1 MTILPSYHYQFS
13 ALLTAVGSLLLVIL
27 VYRKGVNERLKRQFT
42 LYYASL
48 FVWSLS
54 VFICTSVYNYQVSYF
69 FNQATHAAAIM
80 IPVFFLH
87 FTLVYLGRLKNI
99 IEKVVLSSFYLIA
112 LFFELSV
119 IFFSDLFFHG
129 IEPKLSFPLFPT
141 AGPLYTPWVIS
152 FTAAVMIAHLIL
164 FLELLSAKGLRK
176 KQIAFF
182 LIANLLGYMGGIGC
196 FIPVYGLS
204 YFPFP
209 YGPYGVF
216 LLSLVSGY
224 AILKHRLIDLEI
236 LIRKTIIFGSL
247 FAAIFAVFSFIL
259 LIFQGLLSRY
269 MSSNPFLHTA
279 VSILVIVLI
288 YNPLRSYLI
297 NLTDRFLFQKKY
309 DYRKL
314 LKDAA
319 AGISQIKSL
328 NQLLSLVVHFIT
340 MRLRTRNASML
351 LHDEK
356 NNYFKSAFTRGYPVE
371 GWLKSGHIFNK
382 QDPLIDYLEHEHQPI
397 DIERVKEYIETGGPK
412 TKKGSFVRQYDYKL
426 IKVRMDELLAACCVP
441 SFLGKRLLGVLVL
454 GEKKSG
460 DAYSDEDLAVLF
472 TIAQESAI
480 AIENARLYDEAIEK
494 AKELEIINENLNSA
508 QTSLLRALKDTEAAN
523 RKLQETQAALI
534 SAQKKAT
541 MVGMAQAIG
550 HEVYNPLVP
559 ISGKAQ
565 HIYMIHVKKYY
576 DILNKYRQVMKEED
590 ARAMEKTI
598 KETDA
603 YAHAIVNNVDR
614 VHGVVKSLTGTLKE
628 SSGEMGPLSVV
639 VLFERVL
646 QVSRFTTGE
655 ENLAGCEVKMDIT
668 DKLMVRGNPNQ
679 LDEVFLNLIKNAYE
693 AMGQKEGRR
702 IDIHVGIDAQNH
714 GMARIDFS
722 DNGPGIPPEI
732 LPKIWQQ
739 GFSTKQ
745 LKGDSIGASG
755 QGHGLFVCKHIIEGF
770 HGGTITVTSTLGKG
784 TTFIIK
790 LPVAEAKD

>member
-1 MTILPSYHYQFS
+1 MSSVQHFHVS
-13 ALLTAVGSLLLVIL
+13 AIITAVLNVSLVVLVLRFAPVANLKRRFVWYGCAISTWSFFLLLFSSSPVKEQS
-27 VYRKGVNERLKRQFT
+27 Y
-42 LYYASL
+42 L
-48 FVWSLS
+48 FCQLL
-54 VFICTSVYNYQVSYF
+54 
-69 FNQATHAAAIM
+69 HAASIF
-80 IPVFFLH
+80 IPCLFLH
-87 FTLVYLGRLKNI
+87 FVFAYLGHLNQREKKILIFVYLVSAVFWL
-99 IEKVVLSSFYLIA
+99 
-112 LFFELSV
+112 
-119 IFFSDLFFHG
+119 SDLFWPHYF
-129 IEPKLSFPLFPT
+129 IANVIPKLGFHYFMSPGVLYYPWT
-141 AGPLYTPWVIS
+141 AW
-152 FTAAVMIAHLIL
+152 
-164 FLELLSAKGLRK
+164 
-176 KQIAFF
+176 FF
-182 LIANLLGYMGGIGC
+182 LIVMYGHIVLLKGALDTVGYIRKQRLFFLIGNFIGYMGGLGT
-196 FIPVYGLS
+196 FYPVYNIT
-204 YFPFP
+204 YFPYP
-209 YGPYGVF
+209 YGTYGVALF
-216 LLSLVSGY
+216 SLVTAY
-224 AILKHRLIDLEI
+224 
-236 LIRKTIIFGSL
+236 TIIKFRFMDIEVIIKRTLVFAGIVAVAVGGVSL
-247 FAAIFAVFSFIL
+247 PLQLLVSRFIEIPSFW
-259 LIFQGLLSRY
+259 
-269 MSSNPFLHTA
+269 
-279 VSILVIVLI
+279 LVISSVVTTVLI
-288 YNPLRSYLI
+288 YRPLDHHLT

-328 NQLLSLVVHFIT
+328 NQLLSLVVHFMT
-340 MRLRTRNASML
+340 MRIRTRNASML
-351 LHDEK
+351 LHDEQ
-356 NNYFKSAFTRGYPVE
+356 NNYFRSAFTRGYPVE
-371 GWLKSGHIFNK
+371 GWLKSGHIFNE
-382 QDPLIDYLEHEHQPI
+382 QDPLIDYLEHERQPI

-412 TKKGSFVRQYDYKL
+412 TKKGRFVRQYDYKL
-426 IKVRMDELLAACCVP
+426 IKVKMDELLAACCVP
-441 SFLGKRLLGVLVL
+441 SFLGNRLLGVLVL

-480 AIENARLYDEAIEK
+480 AIENARLYDQAIEK

-508 QTSLLRALKDTEAAN
+508 QTSLLRALRDTEEAN
-523 RKLQETQAALI
+523 KKLQETQAALI
-534 SAQKKAT
+534 SAEKKAT

-576 DILNKYRQVMKEED
+576 DILSKYRQGMKEED
-590 ARAMEKTI
+590 ARMMEKTI

-614 VHGVVKSLTGTLKE
+614 VHGVVRSLTGTLKE
-628 SSGEMGPLSVV
+628 SSGEMGPLSLA

-655 ENLAGCEVKMDIT
+655 ENLAGCEVKMDIA
-668 DKLMVRGNPNQ
+668 DNLMVRGNPNQ
-679 LDEVFLNLIKNAYE
+679 LDEVFLNLVKNAYE
-693 AMGQKEGRR
+693 AMGHKEGRR
-702 IDIHVGIDAQNH
+702 IDIRIRIDAENH
-714 GMARIDFS
+714 DMARIDFS

-745 LKGDSIGASG
+745 LKDDSIGASG